1 MALFWDYFAAKSLI
15 SSLSRRVALQRSS
28 TYFLFIPALSYTLS
42 LYWEHCVS
50 KLVPKPYL
58 DEVFHIRQAQAYCH
72 GNYTVWDPKI
82 TTPPALYVFAATGA
96 VLTRAFSK
104 QFCSIHQL
112 RLFNCHALLLT
123 FYYAY
128 GCRRRI
134 VRKWARNRYLLDVDA
149 LHTAFNI
156 TLFPP
161 LFFFSGLFYTDVLST
176 CCVLVSYK
184 LYLERNDERTN
195 LRLNLLCSFIIGIVC
210 LLIRQTNIFW
220 VAIFLG
226 ALQLVDTIKLHQ
238 IKEEILKSSIIRNQ
252 YISKFL
258 KEYCILK
265 LHDPSLEEAG
275 VFDFLQCALSII
287 NIIIY
292 QPAVLASIVTNFWL
306 LVFFGLFIY
315 WNDGVVLGDK
325 SNHVATIHLPQ
336 MLYLW
341 PLITFFSAPLLIPA
355 GISFFRRLNHQIPR
369 HVFISIS
376 WSNLQSALHITGG
389 LIVCLA
395 TIKYNTII
403 HPFTL
408 ADNRHYMFYIF
419 RYSILCHPAIR
430 FLLAPIYAICSA
442 LVYKSLCFPAQTI
455 QKKKCSSSSLVQPS
469 DVSRQ
474 EKSAGRIPTT
484 PTVSFAI
491 ALFGATTLSLVSA
504 PLVEP
509 RYFITCWVLWRLNIP
524 MNLSKELVSE
534 NKTSDSRT
542 NNLFFK
548 ALKKPYSSMCHK
560 KWLWLETT
568 WLILIN
574 FITGYIFLHKGFEWP
589 QEPGNV
595 QRFMW

>member
-1 MALFWDYFAAKSLI
+1 MALFWAYLAVKSLMG
-15 SSLSRRVALQRSS
+15 SLSRRLVIQRSNVYS
-28 TYFLFIPALSYTLS
+28 LFIPALSYTLS
-42 LYWEHCVS
+42 LYWEQCVN
-50 KLVPKPYL
+50 KFVPKPYL

-72 GNYTVWDPKI
+72 GNYTIWDPKI
-82 TTPPALYVFAATGA
+82 TTPPALYVIAAAGA

-112 RLFNCHALLLT
+112 RLSNCHALLLT
-123 FYYAY
+123 FYYAHS
-128 GCRRRI
+128 CRRHI
-134 VRKWARNRYLLDVDA
+134 VKKWARNRDLLDVDA

-161 LFFFSGLFYTDVLST
+161 LFFFSGLFYTDVLSI

-195 LRLNLLCSFIIGIVC
+195 LRLNLLCSFIVGILC

-226 ALQLVDTIKLHQ
+226 ALQLVETIKLHQ
-238 IKEEILKSSIIRNQ
+238 IKEEILKSSIIRYQ
-252 YISKFL
+252 FLSKFL
-258 KEYCILK
+258 KKYCIQK

-287 NIIIY
+287 NIIIF
-292 QPAVLASIVTNFWL
+292 QPAVLTSIVTNFWL
-306 LVFFGLFIY
+306 LVSFGLFIY

-336 MLYLW
+336 ILYLW

-355 GISFFRRLNHQIPR
+355 GISFFRRLNYQISR

-376 WSNLQSALHITGG
+376 RSNLQSTLHITGG
-389 LIVCLA
+389 LILCLA

-419 RYSILCHPAIR
+419 RYTILRHPAIR
-430 FLLAPIYAICSA
+430 FLLAPIYAVCSA
-442 LVYKSLCFPAQTI
+442 LVYKSLCLTAPDI
-455 QKKKCSSSSLVQPS
+455 QKRKYSSSLLVRPS
-469 DVSRQ
+469 EVPKQD
-474 EKSAGRIPTT
+474 KSTERIPIT

-491 ALFGATTLSLVSA
+491 ILFSATTLSLVTA

-509 RYFITCWVLWRLNIP
+509 RYFITPWVLWRLNIP
-524 MNLSKELVSE
+524 MNVSKELVSKS
-534 NKTSDSRT
+534 NTSGLRT
-542 NNLFFK
+542 NNLVFT
-548 ALKKPYSSMCHK
+548 ALNKSKSNMRHN

-574 FITGYIFLHKGFEWP
+574 LITGFIFLHKGFEWP

>member
-15 SSLSRRVALQRSS
+15 SSLSRRIALQRSS

-82 TTPPALYVFAATGA
+82 TTPPAL
-96 VLTRAFSK
+96 AFSK

-275 VFDFLQCALSII
+275 
-287 NIIIY
+287 
-292 QPAVLASIVTNFWL
+292 
-306 LVFFGLFIY
+306 
-315 WNDGVVLGDK
+315 DK

-442 LVYKSLCFPAQTI
+442 L
-455 QKKKCSSSSLVQPS
+455 
-469 DVSRQ
+469 
-474 EKSAGRIPTT
+474 
-484 PTVSFAI
+484 
-491 ALFGATTLSLVSA
+491 
-504 PLVEP
+504 P

>member
-1 MALFWDYFAAKSLI
+1 MALFWAYLAVKSLMG
-15 SSLSRRVALQRSS
+15 SLSRRLVIQRSNVYS
-28 TYFLFIPALSYTLS
+28 LFIPALSYTLS
-42 LYWEHCVS
+42 LYWEQCVN
-50 KLVPKPYL
+50 KFVPKPYL

-82 TTPPALYVFAATGA
+82 TTPPAL
-96 VLTRAFSK
+96 AFSK

-112 RLFNCHALLLT
+112 RLSNCHALLLT
-123 FYYAY
+123 FYYAHS
-128 GCRRRI
+128 CRRHI
-134 VRKWARNRYLLDVDA
+134 VKKWARNRDLLDVDA

-161 LFFFSGLFYTDVLST
+161 LFFFSGLFYTDVLSI

-195 LRLNLLCSFIIGIVC
+195 LRLNLLCSFIVGILC

-226 ALQLVDTIKLHQ
+226 ALQLVETIKLHQ
-238 IKEEILKSSIIRNQ
+238 IKEEILKSSIIRYQ
-252 YISKFL
+252 FLSKFL
-258 KEYCILK
+258 KKYCIQK
-265 LHDPSLEEAG
+265 LHDPSLEEA
-275 VFDFLQCALSII
+275 
-287 NIIIY
+287 
-292 QPAVLASIVTNFWL
+292 
-306 LVFFGLFIY
+306 
-315 WNDGVVLGDK
+315 GDK

-336 MLYLW
+336 ILYLW

-355 GISFFRRLNHQIPR
+355 GISFFRRLNYQISR

-376 WSNLQSALHITGG
+376 RSNLQSTLHITGG
-389 LIVCLA
+389 LILCLA

-419 RYSILCHPAIR
+419 RYTILRHPAIR
-430 FLLAPIYAICSA
+430 FLLAPIYAVCSA
-442 LVYKSLCFPAQTI
+442 L
-455 QKKKCSSSSLVQPS
+455 
-469 DVSRQ
+469 
-474 EKSAGRIPTT
+474 
-484 PTVSFAI
+484 
-491 ALFGATTLSLVSA
+491 
-504 PLVEP
+504 P
-509 RYFITCWVLWRLNIP
+509 RYFITPWVLWRLNIP
-524 MNLSKELVSE
+524 MNVSKELVSKS
-534 NKTSDSRT
+534 NTSGLRT
-542 NNLFFK
+542 NNLVFT
-548 ALKKPYSSMCHK
+548 ALNKSKSNMRHN

-574 FITGYIFLHKGFEWP
+574 LITGFIFLHKGFEWP